1 MTELGVDDRGSSS
14 QEVVAANQ
22 KLKSLIAAAIS
33 AEPGFETSGVRI
45 SVSAGYVVLE
55 GYVTEPEQIAKV
67 MGIAGGIVG
76 SERVKCFL
84 FCWS

>member
-1 MTELGVDDRGSSS
+1 MTESEINYRGSSS
-14 QEVVAANQ
+14 QEVIAANQ
-22 KLKSLIAAAIS
+22 KLKSLIAATIS

-55 GYVTEPEQIAKV
+55 GYVAEPEQIAKAV
-67 MGIAGGIVG
+67 EIARGIAA

-84 FCWS
+84 FCWN

>member
-1 MTELGVDDRGSSS
+1 MTEVEVENSGSSS
-14 QEVVAANQ
+14 AEVVAANQ
-22 KLKSLIAAAIS
+22 KLKSSIAAAIA

-55 GYVTEPEQIAKV
+55 GYVADPEQIAKAV
-67 MGIAGGIVG
+67 GIAGGIAG
-76 SERVKCFL
+76 SERVKCFR